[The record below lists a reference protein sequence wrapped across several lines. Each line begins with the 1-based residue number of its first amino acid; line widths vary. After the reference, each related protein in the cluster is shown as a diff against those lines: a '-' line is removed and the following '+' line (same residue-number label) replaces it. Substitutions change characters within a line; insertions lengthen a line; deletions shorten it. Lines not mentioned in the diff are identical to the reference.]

1 MSAFNKFVPASLRKS
16 GPVIP
21 VVRMQGAIMAGGSQ
35 FRQSL
40 SLASVAGPLER
51 AFSMKKAPAVAIAI
65 NSPGGSPVQSRLIF
79 QRIRQLA
86 EEKKKRVLVFV
97 EDVAASGGYMI
108 ALAGDEIIADETSIV
123 GSIGVVAATFGFV
136 EAIGK
141 LGVER
146 RVYTAGKNKVSL
158 DPFQP
163 EKKEDIAHLKALQ
176 EEIHTIFID
185 MVKERRGGKLDEE
198 ADLFNGLYWTGA
210 RAKEL
215 GLIDNLGHLGTV
227 LKSRYGEKAEMRLI
241 QPRRT
246 LFGRP
251 AGAAVSGGGMPVS
264 ATLAAELASELPS
277 GLWDEL
283 SERALWA
290 RYGM

>member
-1 MSAFNKFVPASLRKS
+1 MPSISNMLPASLRRS

-40 SLASVAGPLER
+40 SLAAVAGPLER
-51 AFSMKKAPAVAIAI
+51 AFSMKKAPVVAISI
-65 NSPGGSPVQSRLIF
+65 NSPGGSAVQSRQIF

-86 EEKKKRVLVFV
+86 EVNKKRVLVFV

-146 RVYTAGKNKVSL
+146 RVYTAGKNKVTL

-198 ADLFNGLYWTGA
+198 ADLFNGLYWTGRKA
-210 RAKEL
+210 LEL
-215 GLIDNLGHLGTV
+215 GLIDNLGHLGQII
-227 LKSRYGEKAEMRLI
+227 KQRYGDKAELRLI
-241 QPRRT
+241 QPKRN

-251 AGAAVSGGGMPVS
+251 VGAAISQGSGDLAGQIAAGLP
-264 ATLAAELASELPS
+264 AGIWDEAAERS
-277 GLWDEL
+277 
-283 SERALWA
+283 LWA
-290 RYGM
+290 RYGL